1 MEHDTPVW
9 DRDFDDLIPG
19 ERFETRGR
27 TIGESDVSSF
37 AGLTGDHHPVHTDA
51 AWAAHSAFG
60 QRIAHGMLVVSYAV
74 ALLPFDPDRVA
85 EVAVRS
91 AVFKAPTPL
100 GETIRVRGRISRLEE
115 VDDERGSVRL
125 ALSVVGE
132 DDAARARVVIE
143 ADWRRAPGHGEF
155 AARRPAVY
163 DDVALADW
171 VIPI

>member
-1 MEHDTPVW
+1 MEQDRPLW

-19 ERFETRGR
+19 ERFETQGR
-27 TIGESDVSSF
+27 TIGEADVISF

-51 AWAAHSAFG
+51 AWAAHTPFG

-85 EVAVRS
+85 DVAVRS

-100 GETIRVRGRISRLEE
+100 GETIRVRGRVSRLEE

-125 ALSVVGE
+125 ALSVVGA
-132 DDAARARVVIE
+132 DDAARARVVVE
-143 ADWRRAPGHGEF
+143 AGWRRAPGHSEL
-155 AARRPAVY
+155 APRRSPVY